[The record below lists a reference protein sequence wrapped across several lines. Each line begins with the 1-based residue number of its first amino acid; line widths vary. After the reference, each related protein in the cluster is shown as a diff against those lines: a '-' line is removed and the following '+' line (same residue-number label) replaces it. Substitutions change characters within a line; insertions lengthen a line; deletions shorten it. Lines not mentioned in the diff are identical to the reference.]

1 MPPQINFSKEQI
13 LNEAFEIVRKEGLEV
28 LSARRIVQNLKCST
42 HPIYRAFQSMKDLE
56 TAVIEK
62 ARKYAMTYL
71 LQGDDTQE
79 PFLNIGLQYFRFAQ
93 EEKEL
98 FKLLY
103 LEGKTEI
110 TFEKIGSPFAPL
122 LERMKQDQHL
132 QGLSEESLKRIGRD
146 MWIYTHGLITLT
158 YETTPQN
165 AEEFVRKYL
174 LQMGRTVI
182 EWEHFQNTIAESQG
196 CKVAELQGCKV
207 AEEQVAR

>member
-1 MPPQINFSKEQI
+1 MPPQVNFSKEQI

-42 HPIYRAFQSMKDLE
+42 HPIYRAFQSMKELE

-62 ARKYAMTYL
+62 AKEYAITYL
-71 LQGDDTQE
+71 LRGDNTQE

-103 LEGKTEI
+103 LSGRVGGS
-110 TFEKIGSPFAPL
+110 FENMGYPFEFFL
-122 LERMKQDQHL
+122 DRMKQDPHL
-132 QGLSEESLKRIGRD
+132 QGLGDASLKRIGTN

-158 YETTPQN
+158 YGTSLEN
-165 AEEFVRKYL
+165 AEEFVHDCL
-174 LQMGRTVI
+174 FQMGRTVV
-182 EWEHFQNTIAESQG
+182 EWEHYHQNRSVE
-196 CKVAELQGCKV
+196 
-207 AEEQVAR
+207 

>member
-1 MPPQINFSKEQI
+1 MFCNSCYVTTVLLKYRKDFAMPPQVNFSKEQI

-28 LSARRIVQNLKCST
+28 LSARRIAQNLKCST
-42 HPIYRAFQSMKDLE
+42 HPIYRAFQSMKELE

-62 ARKYAMTYL
+62 AKEYAITYL

-103 LEGKTEI
+103 LSGRI
-110 TFEKIGSPFAPL
+110 SGNFENMGTLFEFL
-122 LERMKQDQHL
+122 LDRMKEDSHL
-132 QGLSEESLKRIGRD
+132 QGLSDASLKRIGTN

-158 YETTPQN
+158 YGASLEN
-165 AEEFVRKYL
+165 AEEFVRNCL
-174 LQMGRTVI
+174 HQMGRAVI
-182 EWEHFQNTIAESQG
+182 EWEHSHQ
-196 CKVAELQGCKV
+196 L
-207 AEEQVAR
+207 